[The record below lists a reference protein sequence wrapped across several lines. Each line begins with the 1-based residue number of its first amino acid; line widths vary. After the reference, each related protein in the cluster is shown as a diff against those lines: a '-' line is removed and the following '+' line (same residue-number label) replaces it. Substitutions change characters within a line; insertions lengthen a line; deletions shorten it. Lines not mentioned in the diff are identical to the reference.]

1 MNIPEFETLLGFKL
15 DKFQIDAI
23 NEIIAGKSVFV
34 QAPTGSGKTVI
45 AEFALRLCL
54 EENSTIFYTS
64 PIKALSN
71 QKFEEFKRKIN
82 FENIGIITGDI
93 SESENAKVVV
103 MTTEILRNMIYS
115 NRVPSTLKIVVLDE
129 VHYINDKE
137 RGRVWEET
145 IMKLDPNIRLVC
157 LSATVSNARELVS
170 WISKIHA
177 PMKLITSTH
186 RPVPLS
192 GTFIHGNNSLRLET
206 LHLGTKDSSDSKNS
220 KSQIVKTFNKTQSV
234 PYVEDVVEYLDKKKK
249 LPAIYFIFSRKG
261 CMNTFQM
268 LLEDGIRLTSPSETE
283 EIDEITSSMIKD
295 IDRHTLQ
302 TLDFDSFSEGLRQGI
317 AVHHAGVF
325 PLFKKCVELLFEKG
339 LIKIVFATE
348 TMALGLNMP
357 AKSVVLESML
367 KRDSYGPR
375 LLTPLEFVQI
385 AGRAGRRGIDTEGFV
400 YILCDRRYPFGTVEK
415 IVASRNFKISSQFN
429 PSYNTILNLLKY
441 SDLNSLLS
449 LFEKSFANY
458 SNQRSIYDKEIV
470 KRRISLLKKFG
481 YLTKENNLT
490 QKGSVLSEIHLE
502 NDLLILEMLYN
513 MDTRKISAV
522 SLGSLIASTISVK
535 TNNFRF
541 NTSPR
546 YLQNHFHITSNELIE
561 MYKKLCILKNNIDE
575 IEAQRGIETSDKLLN
590 SNVLVMYMWSKG
602 LDLGLCLDASGLE
615 VGDFIRLAKQ
625 TLSVLE
631 QISISF
637 SSSHISKIA
646 LNASRLIDRGIVTLS
661 PT

>member
-1 MNIPEFETLLGFKL
+1 MKIPEFESLLGFNL
-15 DKFQIDAI
+15 DKFQVDAI

-54 EENSTIFYTS
+54 EEKSTIFYTS

-82 FENIGIITGDI
+82 FADIGIMTGDV
-93 SESENAKVVV
+93 SEAENAQVVV

-115 NRVPSTLKIVVLDE
+115 KRVPTTLKMVVLDE

-145 IMKLDPNIRLVC
+145 IMKLDPNVRLVC

-177 PMKLITSTH
+177 PMKLISSTH
-186 RPVPLS
+186 RPVPLG
-192 GTFIHGNNSLRLET
+192 GTFIYGNNSLRFET
-206 LHLGTKDSSDSKNS
+206 LHLGATDSSASRNDRSQNF
-220 KSQIVKTFNKTQSV
+220 KSFNKVPSA

-261 CMNTFQM
+261 CTNTFQM
-268 LLEDGIRLTSPSETE
+268 LLEDGIRFTNPSEVQEIE
-283 EIDEITSSMIKD
+283 EITASMTGD
-295 IDRHTLQ
+295 IDRNTLK
-302 TLDFDSFSEGLRQGI
+302 TLDFDSFSEGLKNGI

-325 PLFKKCVELLFEKG
+325 PLFKKCIELLFEKG

-400 YILCDRRYPFGTVEK
+400 YVLCDRRYPFNTVEK
-415 IVASRNFKISSQFN
+415 IVASRNFKIASQFN

-441 SDLNSLLS
+441 SDLKSLLS

-458 SNQRSIYDKEIV
+458 SNQHSTYDKEVV
-470 KRRISLLKKFG
+470 KRRIALLKKFG
-481 YLTKENNLT
+481 YLTKDNQLT
-490 QKGSVLSEIHLE
+490 QKGSVLSQIHLE
-502 NDLLILEMLYN
+502 NDLLILEMLYKL
-513 MDTRKISAV
+513 DTRKISAV
-522 SLGSLIASTISVK
+522 SLGSLIASTISAK

-541 NTSPR
+541 NTSPK

-561 MYKKLCILKNNIDE
+561 MYKKLNILKNNIDE
-575 IEAQRGIETSDKLLN
+575 IELQSGIETSDKLLN

-602 LDLGLCLDASGLE
+602 LDLGLCLDTSGLE
-615 VGDFIRLAKQ
+615 VGDFIRLSKQ
-625 TLSVLE
+625 TLNVLD
-631 QISISF
+631 QISTSF

-646 LNASRLIDRGIVTLS
+646 LRAYRLIDRGIVTLS